1 MGRLPVARGDSNA
14 PDLKGETAPSTGE
27 LAMVGFTHVP
37 YESFRP
43 AQDNTQIPSTTDS
56 IGGGVLGNDGTS
68 VQAYEFQPVK
78 VSLNDE
84 GKELSVASK
93 GQEK

>member
-1 MGRLPVARGDSNA
+1 MSLPTARGDSNA
-14 PDLKGETAPSTGE
+14 PDLKGAHEPSTGE
-27 LAMVGFTHVP
+27 IAMVGFTHVP
-37 YESFRP
+37 YEKFRP

-56 IGGGVLGNDGTS
+56 IGGGVLGQDGTS
-68 VQAYEFQPVK
+68 VQAYHFQPDT

-93 GQEK
+93 NQEE